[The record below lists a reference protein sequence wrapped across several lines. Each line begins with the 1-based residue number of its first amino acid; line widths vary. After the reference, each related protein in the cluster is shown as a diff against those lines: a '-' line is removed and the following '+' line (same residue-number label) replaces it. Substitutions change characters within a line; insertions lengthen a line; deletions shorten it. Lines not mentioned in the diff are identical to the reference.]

1 MQKTRRKSERLWRT
15 FVNQHRKDDKAQT
28 GKYITRNEEKEMAD
42 IKITSEDIQAVMVE
56 DPRVSLQVQVKA
68 LTRTLQSTE
77 MALEA
82 SVGEVTRLTQE
93 LDGLKNGK
101 NAKEK

>member
-1 MQKTRRKSERLWRT
+1 
-15 FVNQHRKDDKAQT
+15 
-28 GKYITRNEEKEMAD
+28 MAD

-82 SVGEVTRLTQE
+82 SVGEVTRLTEE

>member
-1 MQKTRRKSERLWRT
+1 
-15 FVNQHRKDDKAQT
+15 
-28 GKYITRNEEKEMAD
+28 MAD

>member
-1 MQKTRRKSERLWRT
+1 
-15 FVNQHRKDDKAQT
+15 
-28 GKYITRNEEKEMAD
+28 MAD

-82 SVGEVTRLTQE
+82 SVGEVTRLTEE
-93 LDGLKNGK
+93 LESMKNGK

>member
-1 MQKTRRKSERLWRT
+1 
-15 FVNQHRKDDKAQT
+15 
-28 GKYITRNEEKEMAD
+28 MAD

-68 LTRTLQSTE
+68 LTRTLQATE

-82 SVGEVTRLTQE
+82 SVGEVTRLTEE
-93 LDGLKNGK
+93 LESMKNGK